1 MSDQFVGE
9 VRLFAGSYP
18 PSGWALC
25 NGGSL
30 PIATNQE
37 LYSLIGVTYGG
48 DGRTNFN
55 LPDLRSRLPVGTG
68 TSSAG
73 TPYKLGQTAG
83 SETVVLQTAQIPLH
97 GHNLL
102 ANPSAAST
110 GDPTNN
116 YLAQSANSSGGAN
129 ADAHYLSSAVSAP
142 TAVQLNGNAVAFTG
156 QSAAHPNV
164 MPSYCVNFIIAL
176 TGFYPQFQ

>member
-9 VRLFAGSYP
+9 VRIFAGSYA

-30 PIATNQE
+30 PIAGNEE
-37 LYSLIGVTYGG
+37 LYSLIGTIYGG
-48 DGRTNFN
+48 DGHSNFN
-55 LPDLRSRLPVGTG
+55 LPDLRSRIPVGTG
-68 TSSAG
+68 ASAAG
-73 TPYKLGQTAG
+73 TLYKLGQTAG
-83 SETVVLQTAQIPLH
+83 TETVVLQQAQIPLH
-97 GHNLL
+97 VHNLM
-102 ANPSAAST
+102 ANSSAATT

-116 YLAQSANSSGGAN
+116 YLAQSANSSGGTN

-142 TAVQLNGNAVAFTG
+142 TVFQLNTNAVATAG